1 MSNGC
6 VIWLTGV
13 SGSGKSTIAN
23 LLRLKLE
30 PKVNDLHLLDGDEI
44 RDFFE
49 GDLGYSRNERVM
61 NIRRV
66 VFAASL
72 LAEHGILVIVANI
85 APYFEVRDFI
95 RRKTK
100 NYIQV
105 YVRAPLEEVRRRDV
119 KGFYRKYEKGEIKD
133 IIGVDDQYEEPR
145 SPDLIVNTVKEDP
158 EKSTE
163 KILEMLMKK
172 RII

>member
-1 MSNGC
+1 MTNGC
-6 VIWLTGV
+6 IIWLTGI

-23 LLRLKLE
+23 LLKQKLE
-30 PKVNDLHLLDGDEI
+30 PKANDLHLLDGDEI

-49 GDLGYSRNERVM
+49 GDLGYSRKERVM
-61 NIRRV
+61 NVRRV
-66 VFAASL
+66 AFAASL
-72 LAEHGILVIVANI
+72 LAEHNVLVIVANI
-85 APYFEVRDFI
+85 APYYEVRDFI
-95 RRKTK
+95 RRKAN

-105 YVRAPLEEVRRRDV
+105 YVKASLEEVRRRDV

-133 IIGVDDQYEEPR
+133 IIGVDDEYDEPR
-145 SPDLIVNTVKEDP
+145 SPDLIVDTVKEDP

-163 KILEMLMKK
+163 KILRMLIKK

>member
-1 MSNGC
+1 MTNGS
-6 VIWLTGV
+6 VIWLTGI
-13 SGSGKSTIAN
+13 SGSGKSTIAK
-23 LLRLKLE
+23 LLKQKLE
-30 PKVNDLHLLDGDEI
+30 SLVNDLHLLDGDDI

-49 GDLGYSRNERVM
+49 GDLGYSHRERVM
-61 NIRRV
+61 NVRRV
-66 VFAASL
+66 AFAASL
-72 LAEHGILVIVANI
+72 LAEHGVLVIVANI
-85 APYFEVRDFI
+85 APYYEVRDFI

-105 YVRAPLEEVRRRDV
+105 YVKASLEEVRRRDV
-119 KGFYRKYEKGEIKD
+119 KGFYRKHEKGEIKD
-133 IIGVDDQYEEPR
+133 IIGVDDEYEEPR

-163 KILEMLMKK
+163 KIIGMLMKK